1 MKRKVSALEKKDIV
15 DSFLKGIKIKDIAL
29 KNNFSVPTIS
39 RQLKNILG
47 QEKFDQIKK
56 GESNIHNSK
65 NNLTI
70 QEPEKFELNVK
81 ENIDSEFNLSKS
93 NIGDLD
99 NFFEI
104 IPIDQDCNF
113 EEQKEI
119 SSQSLSKVDLPA
131 TVYLIV
137 DKDIELVPNI
147 LNDYPE
153 WSFLP
158 QDDLQRKTI
167 QIFSDHKTAK
177 KQCLGNKKVIKVPN
191 SNVFQIASNY
201 LLKKGISRIIYDDML
216 ISIP

>member
-1 MKRKVSALEKKDIV
+1 MKRKVSALEKKEIV

-29 KNNFSVPTIS
+29 KKNFSVPTIS

-56 GESNIHNSK
+56 GEFYIHNSK
-65 NNLTI
+65 NISTI
-70 QEPEKFELNVK
+70 DEPGQFKSNIK
-81 ENIDSEFNLSKS
+81 ENNESEFNLTKS
-93 NIGDLD
+93 DIGDLD

-104 IPIDQDCNF
+104 IPIDQECNF

-119 SSQSLSKVDLPA
+119 SSQSLSKVNLPA
-131 TVYLIV
+131 IVYLIV

-167 QIFSDHKTAK
+167 QIFSDHKSAK

-191 SNVFQIASNY
+191 SNVFQIASNF